1 MTDIASI
8 RLDDVLSRLDERE
21 RYVSLIDSATSDGWT
36 PMLAWNPVEVLHI
49 VDGDAG
55 RAAQQIESFVDTQQT
70 QGRLVIGYMSYDF
83 GAYLH
88 GVSLRTLDDLATPL
102 ALLYSFDD
110 WITFENNAIAI
121 HDVSGI
127 FQQSVDEIMRRQ
139 PRDVP
144 APIYTKPLSPT
155 LTREQY
161 SSAYE
166 KVKSYITAGDIYQ
179 ANLTHQ
185 LHGTTSVDGLDIYR
199 RTAKNSQANY
209 RSYIRGPEH
218 DVISISPERFVSI
231 ADNVIQTTPIKGT
244 RPRGKTSDEDEL
256 LRADLLT
263 NEKDMAE
270 LNMITDLMRNDLG
283 EVCEVG
289 SVKVIDERILT
300 AYPTLWHA
308 HSTIRG
314 TLAESVSPIRALMTL
329 LPGGSITGCP
339 KKRAIEIID
348 ELEATRRGIYTG
360 SIFVI
365 QPDGA
370 LDSNIAIRTMIKKQN
385 NVYVSVG
392 GGIVYDSDKQDEY
405 DESLQKA
412 AVFTS
417 HN

>member
-1 MTDIASI
+1 MTDISSLQ
-8 RLDDVLSRLDERE
+8 LDDVLSRLDERE
-21 RYVSLIDSATSDGWT
+21 HHISVLDSTTSDGWT
-36 PMLAWNPVEVLHI
+36 PTLAWNPVEVLDI
-49 VDGDAG
+49 VAGDAG
-55 RAAQQIESFVDTQQT
+55 RAAQQIESFIDAQQK
-70 QGRLVIGYMSYDF
+70 QGRLVVGYMSYDF

-88 GVSLRTLDDLATPL
+88 DVSLRTPDDLAMPL

-110 WITFENNAIAI
+110 WMTFEDNTIAI
-121 HDVSGI
+121 HDASGI
-127 FQQSVDEIMRRQ
+127 FQQSVEEIMRRQ
-139 PRDVP
+139 PRGVP
-144 APIYTKPLSPT
+144 TRLYTKPLSPT
-155 LTREQY
+155 LSREQY
-161 SSAYE
+161 SSAYQ

-179 ANLTHQ
+179 VNLTHQ
-185 LHGTTSVDGLDIYR
+185 LHGMTNVDGRYIYR
-199 RTAKNSQANY
+199 WTAKNSQANY
-209 RSYIRGPEH
+209 RAYIGGSEH
-218 DVISISPERFVSI
+218 DVISISPERFISI

-244 RPRGKTSDEDEL
+244 RPRGKTTDDDVL
-256 LRADLLT
+256 LRDDLLT

-289 SVKVIDERILT
+289 SVKVSDERVLT

-314 TLAESVSPIRALMTL
+314 RLSKTVSPIRALMTL

-348 ELEATRRGIYTG
+348 ELEVTRRGLYTG
-360 SIFVI
+360 TIFVV
-365 QPDGA
+365 QSDGT

-385 NVYVSVG
+385 DVYVSVG
-392 GGIVYDSDKQDEY
+392 GGIVYDSDEQDEY

-417 HN
+417 HD